1 MISDKLL
8 RKLEKTVSKMDLDKL
23 SELSI
28 MQGPDGSYFLF
39 NQYTIR
45 KINDYYVVEK
55 NNIAG
60 TISFNIL
67 KNAVSWCTFDKQNS
81 IYESNRILDLDNR
94 LASIDSEMQVHQN
107 LVKKAKNLEEKL
119 IYLAKLGEEKMD
131 RKQITEELAGYVTS
145 SRIWQ
150 NKRLNKSIQ

>member
-8 RKLEKTVSKMDLDKL
+8 HKLTKTISTKEIEKL
-23 SELSI
+23 SELAI

-39 NQYTIR
+39 NKYSI
-45 KINDYYVVEK
+45 KKNNDCYIVQK
-55 NNIAG
+55 DNIAG
-60 TISFNIL
+60 SKSFNVL
-67 KNAVSWCTFDKQNS
+67 KNAVSWCTFDKRNS

-94 LASIDSEMQVHQN
+94 LASVDSEIQVHQK

-119 IYLAKLGEEKMD
+119 IYLAKLGEEKME
-131 RKQITEELAGYVTS
+131 RKQIADELAGYVNS

-150 NKRLNKSIQ
+150 DKRFNKSA